1 MIRAFVLSIL
11 MAATAAPVL
20 AQQVRISRTDCS
32 RLVQHQPSADVAYQP
47 GVDARG
53 RPVAP
58 ADLPGGVQ
66 VKPRTEFTI
75 DIEVDLQRRFG
86 VPTNPNLYQP
96 KANVG
101 SITVKGDKAY
111 FDGQPLTDQTQEA
124 LAAYCAAELKKK

>member
-1 MIRAFVLSIL
+1 MIRIL
-11 MAATAAPVL
+11 FSTALALAVAAPAL

-32 RLVQHQPSADVAYQP
+32 RLVQHRPSADVAYQP

-58 ADLPGGVQ
+58 ADLAGGVSVQ
-66 VKPRTEFTI
+66 PRTEFTI

-86 VPTNPNLYQP
+86 VPANANLYQP
-96 KANVG
+96 KAKVG

-111 FDGQPLTDQTQEA
+111 FDGQPLADQTQDA
-124 LAAYCAAELKKK
+124 LAAYCAAELKK